1 MRIQRDGDYRVRS
14 NLLIFVF
21 LLASVQVAAQGPA
34 NRGELFAGIGA
45 SRVGGDE
52 GSLGNGPYLLGG
64 VGFRLATRASVEV
77 DAFRAQHER
86 EIAGGPLEGTATG
99 VFGNVV
105 YHFSEGRT
113 QVFVTGSAGLLR
125 SETTHTYPVGG
136 TPTTFRS
143 EENGFAWG
151 GGGGVKI
158 FLTPRF
164 SLRPQFRLVFS
175 EATGV
180 MGLAAASIGTGY
192 HW

>member
-1 MRIQRDGDYRVRS
+1 MRA
-14 NLLIFVF
+14 NLLIPVTI
-21 LLASVQVAAQGPA
+21 LLASAQAAATGSA

-45 SRVGGDE
+45 SRVGSDE
-52 GSLGNGPYLLGG
+52 GSLGSGPYVLGG

-99 VFGNVV
+99 VLGNVV
-105 YHFSEGRT
+105 YRFSEGRT
-113 QVFVTGSAGLLR
+113 QVFVMGSAGLLR
-125 SETTHTYPVGG
+125 SETTHTYPVRG
-136 TPTTFRS
+136 TLTTFRS
-143 EENGFAWG
+143 EDNGFAWG

-164 SLRPQFRLVFS
+164 SLRPQLRLVFS

-180 MGLAAASIGTGY
+180 MGLAAASIGIGY